1 MIRAVYPGTFDPFT
15 LGHLDVLRR
24 VARIFPEVVLAV
36 AASSAKNP
44 LLTLEER
51 VESAREVCK
60 DFPNVKVQGFSGL
73 LKDFVAKESISIIVR
88 GVRATS
94 DFEYE
99 FQMAGMNRVLM
110 PQVETVFLTPSDQFQ
125 FVSGTFVR
133 EIARLG
139 DGEAAQFVDPRVWF
153 WIKRACARSRPVR

>member
-24 VARIFPEVVLAV
+24 AARIFPEVVLAV

-99 FQMAGMNRVLM
+99 FQMALANRKLN
-110 PQVETVFLTPSDQFQ
+110 PDLDTVFLMTSAEYMYLSSSVVKDIAVHGGSVAG
-125 FVSGTFVR
+125 FVPDEIMQDIVR
-133 EIARLG
+133 RTRKKG
-139 DGEAAQFVDPRVWF
+139 
-153 WIKRACARSRPVR
+153 

>member
-24 VARIFPEVVLAV
+24 AARIFPEVVLAV

-60 DFPNVKVQGFSGL
+60 DFPNVKVQGFSGTCW
-73 LKDFVAKESISIIVR
+73 VR
-88 GVRATS
+88 NLS
-94 DFEYE
+94 
-99 FQMAGMNRVLM
+99 
-110 PQVETVFLTPSDQFQ
+110 
-125 FVSGTFVR
+125 
-133 EIARLG
+133 
-139 DGEAAQFVDPRVWF
+139 
-153 WIKRACARSRPVR
+153 RACARCRILNTNFRWPG